1 MMINGVMSDKSAEN
15 TSLFICLSF
24 AKWHETI
31 KTGNG
36 GGSLPVPCTSPS
48 AWSSDSRELTAWR
61 LS

>member
-36 GGSLPVPCTSPS
+36 GGSLAVPCTSPS
-48 AWSSDSRELTAWR
+48 ASPNGLQGFTALR
-61 LS
+61 LR